1 MKNKTR
7 KRGVSRAPARGTR
20 AFSVSRVFP
29 RPPLGQRGRALKSR
43 SVTVAPLDSIAPAP
57 NQPRDGETIWC
68 PRGSCCNFPDELC
81 SRHGFLFLRPGA
93 GRSWGPLTSSRGG
106 TSRAAQN
113 IVRDLSGHTINTPLD
128 VPLFIGSHCFP
139 GVRIYI
145 YIYLHIFYVSQNM
158 AFCECSSVSHSHY
171 LSSVGT
177 SLLLLAWFY
186 YFYSFF
192 SIVGLITCFQH

>member
-1 MKNKTR
+1 MCKPGTNETKIR
-7 KRGVSRAPARGTR
+7 KRGVSRAPARGAR
-20 AFSVSRVFP
+20 AFSVCCVFP
-29 RPPLGQRGRALKSR
+29 RPPLGQRGRALRPR
-43 SVTVAPLDSIAPAP
+43 SVAVAPLDSVAPAP
-57 NQPRDGETIWC
+57 NRPRDGETIWC

-113 IVRDLSGHTINTPLD
+113 IVHDLSGHTINTPLD

-145 YIYLHIFYVSQNM
+145 YICTFFMFLKTWHSVNALLCLTVIIYHLSGLPCCCWLGFTIFTH
-158 AFCECSSVSHSHY
+158 F
-171 LSSVGT
+171 
-177 SLLLLAWFY
+177 SLLLD
-186 YFYSFF
+186 
-192 SIVGLITCFQH
+192 